1 MMYQLHTAAPIPPI
15 QIAAIGDGANG
26 SAVIA
31 TKPPNAPLSIMTT
44 SVFPP
49 TNLVINAFTITPAAA
64 AKFVLIKIVEIAEA
78 SANVPS
84 AN

>member
-1 MMYQLHTAAPIPPI
+1 MI
-15 QIAAIGDGANG
+15 
-26 SAVIA
+26 
-31 TKPPNAPLSIMTT
+31 T

-49 TNLVINAFTITPAAA
+49 TNLVINAFTRTPAAA